1 MTVCCNGQGSKI
13 SNSTAPRDSTVIL
26 KGNQIISIDGFDV
39 SKYELEIDYLEFD
52 YKELTIGHI
61 FCIAVLECDLEMS
74 QKLLQNRA
82 NPNMICDADH
92 IIFY

>member
-1 MTVCCNGQGSKI
+1 MNVSCNVQGSKI

-39 SKYELEIDYLEFD
+39 SKYELKIDYLEFVF
-52 YKELTIGHI
+52 KELTIGHI
-61 FCIAVLECDLEMS
+61 LCVAVLECDLEMS
-74 QKLLQNRA
+74 QKLIQNRA
-82 NPNMICDADH
+82 NPNMISDADH